1 MFGLGLAIGVLAAGT
16 LMYYIQ
22 PWVKDTV
29 AKAFS
34 GYPAMI
40 AKAQDL
46 QARAEALLVAA
57 QNKRDGA

>member
-1 MFGLGLAIGVLAAGT
+1 MFGLGLAIGMLAAGA

-29 AKAFS
+29 AKAFTS
-34 GYPAMI
+34 APSMV